1 MKRFHSTLQL
11 SDSIDTS
18 FSAMRGSILIRVILQ
33 HFSFSVQHTEK
44 LKCCTLKSTDI
55 EPRVALKLVSIESE
69 SVIPPPTG
77 GNFSFRSAAFR
88 CTVFKTRK
96 ETATNTVRTIGQ
108 AFDVVHRIVEAEKD
122 QNNNLDNLDAAETE
136 KEIVFSPRKS
146 IKSNK
151 VMIHFKGSCP
161 S

>member
-1 MKRFHSTLQL
+1 MQSKYYPNPN
-11 SDSIDTS
+11 
-18 FSAMRGSILIRVILQ
+18 
-33 HFSFSVQHTEK
+33 HF
-44 LKCCTLKSTDI
+44 
-55 EPRVALKLVSIESE
+55 PRPWPFFYQFL
-69 SVIPPPTG
+69 
-77 GNFSFRSAAFR
+77 FRSAAFR

-122 QNNNLDNLDAAETE
+122 QNNNLDNLDKDEIE

-151 VMIHFKGSCP
+151 VKWTDQSPRISDA
-161 S
+161 

>member
-1 MKRFHSTLQL
+1 MS
-11 SDSIDTS
+11 
-18 FSAMRGSILIRVILQ
+18 
-33 HFSFSVQHTEK
+33 HTH
-44 LKCCTLKSTDI
+44 
-55 EPRVALKLVSIESE
+55 
-69 SVIPPPTG
+69 G
-77 GNFSFRSAAFR
+77 HFSFRSAAFR

-122 QNNNLDNLDAAETE
+122 QNNNLDNLDNAETE

-151 VMIHFKGSCP
+151 VIMHKTPGIEIGRVFSWLEIRFSIFELCDTIFG
-161 S
+161 

>member
-1 MKRFHSTLQL
+1 MQSKSSSNPT
-11 SDSIDTS
+11 
-18 FSAMRGSILIRVILQ
+18 
-33 HFSFSVQHTEK
+33 HFFARPYFYQF
-44 LKCCTLKSTDI
+44 I
-55 EPRVALKLVSIESE
+55 
-69 SVIPPPTG
+69 
-77 GNFSFRSAAFR
+77 FRSAAFR

-122 QNNNLDNLDAAETE
+122 QNNNLDNLDKDEIE

-151 VMIHFKGSCP
+151 VRSTVRDVSSLRVLSSDHF
-161 S
+161 

>member
-1 MKRFHSTLQL
+1 MQS
-11 SDSIDTS
+11 
-18 FSAMRGSILIRVILQ
+18 
-33 HFSFSVQHTEK
+33 
-44 LKCCTLKSTDI
+44 KSCPNPNHL
-55 EPRVALKLVSIESE
+55 PRPWPFFYQFL
-69 SVIPPPTG
+69 
-77 GNFSFRSAAFR
+77 FRSAAFR

-122 QNNNLDNLDAAETE
+122 QNNNLDNLDKDEIE

-151 VMIHFKGSCP
+151 VKWTDQQPGISNA
-161 S
+161 

>member
-1 MKRFHSTLQL
+1 MRLHCT
-11 SDSIDTS
+11 SDSTGTS
-18 FSAMRGSILIRVILQ
+18 FSATQGEILKLLRVQ
-33 HFSFSVQHTEK
+33 HFSFSVIQQRITEK
-44 LKCCTLKSTDI
+44 LKCCTLISINI

-69 SVIPPPTG
+69 SVIPPLTG

-151 VMIHFKGSCP
+151 VMIHF
-161 S
+161 

>member
-1 MKRFHSTLQL
+1 M
-11 SDSIDTS
+11 SD
-18 FSAMRGSILIRVILQ
+18 FSL
-33 HFSFSVQHTEK
+33 HEFF
-44 LKCCTLKSTDI
+44 
-55 EPRVALKLVSIESE
+55 
-69 SVIPPPTG
+69 
-77 GNFSFRSAAFR
+77 FRSAAFR

-122 QNNNLDNLDAAETE
+122 QNNNLDNLDKDEIE

-151 VMIHFKGSCP
+151 VIYSSLRVASSAHFGS
-161 S
+161 